1 MTYICSMK
9 YINKAELAKRMGYS
23 SYNSF
28 INSKTN
34 KDLLIKLVEYIESEV
49 IKDYEN
55 RLLLKDR
62 EFVKD
67 LELFSTKYK

>member
-1 MTYICSMK
+1 MTYICIMK
-9 YINKAELAKRMGYS
+9 SINKTKLAEMMNYS

-55 RLLLKDR
+55 RLLLKDK

-67 LELFSTKYK
+67 LELLSDRYK

>member
-1 MTYICSMK
+1 MK
-9 YINKAELAKRMGYS
+9 YINKVKLAELMNYS

-34 KDLLIKLVEYIESEV
+34 KDLLINLVEYVENEV

-55 RLLLKDR
+55 RLVLQKKEFISDLVLL
-62 EFVKD
+62 EN
-67 LELFSTKYK
+67 KYK

>member
-1 MTYICSMK
+1 MK
-9 YINKAELAKRMGYS
+9 YINKTKLAEMMKYS
-23 SYNSF
+23 NYNSF

-34 KDLLIKLVEYIESEV
+34 KDLLIKLVEYVESEV

-55 RLLLKDR
+55 RLLLKDK

-67 LELFSTKYK
+67 LELLSDRYK

>member
-1 MTYICSMK
+1 MK
-9 YINKAELAKRMGYS
+9 YINKTKLAEMMGYS

-49 IKDYEN
+49 IKDYEDKIF
-55 RLLLKDR
+55 LLKR
-62 EFVKD
+62 EFVAN
-67 LELFSTKYK
+67 LEILKSKYK